1 MIFSAVEV
9 DADFAWSYPACISL
23 VSPGHSSAS
32 RLSHAERV
40 SVEPSS
46 ASIERTGRFGP
57 MDHRASRTGSRTQNF
72 QNDTPALSIASPQD
86 ERWPVAAVDGSDL
99 RLESRNTLVGGTTS
113 IAEIVPH
120 TAQTHRLRDSMLASC
135 QHPRP

>member
-1 MIFSAVEV
+1 LRLTRIFVRAYSAFISPVPP
-9 DADFAWSYPACISL
+9 PAGT
-23 VSPGHSSAS
+23 PSAS

-46 ASIERTGRFGP
+46 ASIERTGRFVRWITVH
-57 MDHRASRTGSRTQNF
+57 HRTESRTQNF
-72 QNDTPALSIASPQD
+72 QNDTPALSIAGPQD
-86 ERWPVAAVDGSDL
+86 ERWPVAAVGDSDL
-99 RLESRNTLVGGTTS
+99 RLEVVFTLTGGTTS